1 MSTVSVPDELVA
13 KLRMLEDDERSAVGE
28 LVMRVLSKYV
38 LRADPAE
45 LLARVRNIEAGLT
58 RVGISE
64 EELAEHFTQWRRRG
78 RPDG

>member
-13 KLRMLEDDERSAVGE
+13 KLRMLEDDERSDVGE
-28 LVMRVLSKYV
+28 LVTRVLSKYI

-45 LLARVRNIEAGLT
+45 LLARVRNIEAELT

-64 EELAEHFTQWRRRG
+64 EELAENFTQWRRRG